1 MTSVVPQCRGHSFRS
16 RRWTQ
21 QVGDVALYVV
31 MWMVYDHTRGA
42 ADGLGLPLQVETAR
56 NIDRAL
62 FFGADPTVWM
72 QRMFYSAEHVRWYDV
87 AATIVYDSHFVV
99 PVVAIG
105 VLWVWRRQDWVRF
118 MRRFATLLAG
128 ACVMFIVLP
137 TAPPWMA
144 GGGDARVRLD
154 ALPPLARP
162 AGRGWDYFGVDSVGH
177 LWETGRDLT
186 NRTAALPSL
195 HAAFAL
201 FVVIFLFPKVP
212 SRLARAAMLVYPLTM
227 GVVLVYLA
235 EHYVIDVLAG
245 WVFVVASFALW
256 RRLECGGRD
265 RAGYR
270 GAVAVSDED
279 RDRWQ
284 RQVDALEA
292 AECDD
297 EGSPDQRVQIIAT
310 ANRQRRT
317 FGRPDLATEGEM
329 HHRARALGLL
339 DRVCPSPD

>member
-1 MTSVVPQCRGHSFRS
+1 MFRRIEPRRRCREFRSGAMSLTSSVVPLCRDRTFSS

-21 QVGDVALYVV
+21 HVGDMALYVL
-31 MWMVYDHTRGA
+31 MWMAYDDTRGA

-62 FFGADPTVWM
+62 FFGADPTVWI
-72 QRMFYSAEHVRWYDV
+72 QRRFYSDEHVRWYDV
-87 AATIVYDSHFVV
+87 VATIVYDSHFVV

-105 VLWVWRRQDWVRF
+105 ALWVWRRQEWVRF

-137 TAPPWMA
+137 AAPPWMA

-162 AGRGWDYFGVDSVGH
+162 AGRGWDYFGIDSVGH
-177 LWETGRDLT
+177 LWETGRELT

-212 SRLARAAMLVYPLTM
+212 SRLARAAMLMYPLTM

-245 WVFVVASFALW
+245 WVFVGATFAL
-256 RRLECGGRD
+256 
-265 RAGYR
+265 
-270 GAVAVSDED
+270 
-279 RDRWQ
+279 
-284 RQVDALEA
+284 
-292 AECDD
+292 
-297 EGSPDQRVQIIAT
+297 
-310 ANRQRRT
+310 
-317 FGRPDLATEGEM
+317 
-329 HHRARALGLL
+329 
-339 DRVCPSPD
+339 